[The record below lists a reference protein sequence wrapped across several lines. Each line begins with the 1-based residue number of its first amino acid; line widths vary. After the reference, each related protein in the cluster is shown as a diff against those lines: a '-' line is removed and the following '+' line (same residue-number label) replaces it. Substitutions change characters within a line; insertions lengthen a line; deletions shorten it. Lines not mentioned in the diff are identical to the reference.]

1 MLAAE
6 MGEKLSSIEK
16 VATRLHSER
25 EELASHMENQSSTIA
40 QWALNERQLVD
51 PIRDTATCIE
61 NCTSSLRTLV
71 CGEGVVTGCVVT
83 VVVVVVVRMRTIPI
97 L

>member
-1 MLAAE
+1 MVATE
-6 MGEKLSSIEK
+6 VGEKLSSIEK

-25 EELASHMENQSSTIA
+25 EELASHMEDQSTAIS

-51 PIRDTATCIE
+51 PIRDMATCIE

-71 CGEGVVTGCVVT
+71 GVVNGVWSPLLLLLLI
-83 VVVVVVVRMRTIPI
+83 RMRTMPI